1 MMMMMIACY
10 NCHSSVNDLRED
22 LREDWCTGYPR
33 YTTEYRSKSGRE
45 NHNLGYQRLP
55 PFTERIVLSNR
66 DKIYDLTLVTLN
78 FSTFIVALKVQD
90 LKQI

>member
-1 MMMMMIACY
+1 MAQALLTT
-10 NCHSSVNDLRED
+10 SDLIR
-22 LREDWCTGYPR
+22 LVYWRQLV
-33 YTTEYRSKSGRE
+33 TTKYRSKSGHE

-66 DKIYDLTLVTLN
+66 DKIYDLTLVTLD